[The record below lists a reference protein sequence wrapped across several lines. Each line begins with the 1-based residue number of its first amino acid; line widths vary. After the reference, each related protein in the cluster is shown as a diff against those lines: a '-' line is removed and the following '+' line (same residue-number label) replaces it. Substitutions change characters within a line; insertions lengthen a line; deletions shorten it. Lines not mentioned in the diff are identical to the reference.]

1 MNTPDGVKSVRAALL
16 CTASDIPATR
26 KLGGFVGHGSLKG
39 CSRCLKNFPTAHFG
53 EKPDYRGFDRSCWPK
68 RCLGDHKLQGMNW
81 KHANTLKKRQDI
93 EHEYGVRFT
102 ELLRLP
108 YFDSIR
114 YAIVDPMHN
123 VLLGSAKH
131 MMILWKENKIVT
143 EALFAIIQEV
153 VDKYVTPVGLG
164 RIPHKIA
171 SGFSAFTAD
180 QWKNWTLVYSLIALK
195 DVLPDHHYQCW
206 HTFVLACNLMCS
218 RAISH
223 ASVSQMDEYLIQF
236 CKRVEQLFGING
248 CTPNLHLHGHLHE
261 CFLDYGPSDSF
272 WLFSFERL
280 NGILGSVCTNNHA
293 IEIQLMRKFVSMQQI
308 FHRLNS
314 GIVDDELRELL
325 ESTTK
330 GSLRSHELREIP
342 LLQPLSL
349 NNVGH
354 DACKLLPAVK
364 QNCLQPGEVRCIND
378 LMRIHFEE
386 SFVKTLLIYDYSRA
400 AMFND
405 EVYGSINSQHANSS
419 LVCVRIR
426 HNANGQ
432 STRPGFVVKYMK
444 VNVIVKSS
452 FQDRETSILVN
463 VAAIHYLDERPNKEW
478 FGTPTEVWQKAVNCS
493 EINAYV
499 TLRDIMCRC
508 AYVTKQVR
516 FGLQLVENITAVVP
530 IYYFAGL
537 I

>member
-1 MNTPDGVKSVRAALL
+1 M
-16 CTASDIPATR
+16 
-26 KLGGFVGHGSLKG
+26 
-39 CSRCLKNFPTAHFG
+39 
-53 EKPDYRGFDRSCWPK
+53 
-68 RCLGDHKLQGMNW
+68 
-81 KHANTLKKRQDI
+81 
-93 EHEYGVRFT
+93 
-102 ELLRLP
+102 
-108 YFDSIR
+108 
-114 YAIVDPMHN
+114 
-123 VLLGSAKH
+123 
-131 MMILWKENKIVT
+131 
-143 EALFAIIQEV
+143 
-153 VDKYVTPVGLG
+153 
-164 RIPHKIA
+164 
-171 SGFSAFTAD
+171 
-180 QWKNWTLVYSLIALK
+180 
-195 DVLPDHHYQCW
+195 
-206 HTFVLACNLMCS
+206 
-218 RAISH
+218 
-223 ASVSQMDEYLIQF
+223 
-236 CKRVEQLFGING
+236 
-248 CTPNLHLHGHLHE
+248 
-261 CFLDYGPSDSF
+261 DYGPSDSI

-364 QNCLQPGEVRCIND
+364 QNCLQPGEVHCIND

-386 SFVKTLLIYDYSRA
+386 SFVRTLLIYDYSRA

-432 STRPGFVVKYMK
+432 TTRPGFVVKYMK

-463 VAAIHYLDERPNKEW
+463 VAAIHYLDEHPNKEW
-478 FGTPTEVWQKAVNCS
+478 FGSPT
-493 EINAYV
+493 
-499 TLRDIMCRC
+499 
-508 AYVTKQVR
+508 
-516 FGLQLVENITAVVP
+516 
-530 IYYFAGL
+530 
-537 I
+537 